1 MLRSKRHWG
10 GTWEEG
16 RSLAKAAARH
26 HAFTGRTPFA
36 MLEPNPTQ
44 EHALFSAPRGT
55 GDILPEEQPYWQQ
68 AIETAEQLCR
78 LFGYGR
84 IDTPTF
90 EQAELF
96 ERGAG
101 EGSDVVRKE
110 MYVFQ
115 DRSGER
121 LALKPEGTASI
132 CRAYLQH
139 GMSNLP
145 QPVRLCSF
153 YPAFRYER
161 PQTGRRRQHFQFDCE
176 AIGDGDAAI
185 DAEVI
190 EILWHLYADLG
201 LRGLVLLLNSIGDR
215 TCRPR
220 YLEALREYYK
230 PHLKEVCRDCRDRYE
245 RNPLRLLDC
254 KQASCQPVIVGAPSI
269 INYLCDDCRKHF
281 EDLRRCLDALEIPY
295 ELTPHLV
302 RGLDY
307 YTRTVFEIM
316 PRGGGAQSTI
326 GAGGRYDYLI
336 EELGGKPT
344 PATGFATGIERIVLN
359 MRRRK
364 TPVPAPV
371 RPLAYVAYQGA
382 KPRVEAFKLASL
394 LRREGVPAIVATG
407 ERSLKSQMRQANG
420 LGAKWAAILG
430 EREMAAGSVQVRNMD
445 DASQREL
452 LQLEAIAF
460 LKGLVR

>member
-145 QPVRLCSF
+145 QPVRLYSF

-190 EILWHLYADLG
+190 EILWRLYADLG
-201 LRGLVLLLNSIGDR
+201 LRDLVLLLNSIGDR

-230 PHLKEVCRDCRDRYE
+230 PHLERSLPGLPRSLRTQSAASPRLQAGKLPAGDRGRPLDYQLSLRRLSQALRGPQALSGCPRHSVRADASPGSRARLLHAHSLRDPAARWRRAEHDRCRW
-245 RNPLRLLDC
+245 PLRLPD
-254 KQASCQPVIVGAPSI
+254 
-269 INYLCDDCRKHF
+269 
-281 EDLRRCLDALEIPY
+281 RRAW
-295 ELTPHLV
+295 
-302 RGLDY
+302 
-307 YTRTVFEIM
+307 
-316 PRGGGAQSTI
+316 
-326 GAGGRYDYLI
+326 
-336 EELGGKPT
+336 
-344 PATGFATGIERIVLN
+344 
-359 MRRRK
+359 
-364 TPVPAPV
+364 
-371 RPLAYVAYQGA
+371 
-382 KPRVEAFKLASL
+382 
-394 LRREGVPAIVATG
+394 
-407 ERSLKSQMRQANG
+407 RQ
-420 LGAKWAAILG
+420 
-430 EREMAAGSVQVRNMD
+430 
-445 DASQREL
+445 SQRR
-452 LQLEAIAF
+452 QPASRPA
-460 LKGLVR
+460 